1 MCGAWSRD
9 LPVALQDAAR
19 ASLCAPERPVATHGF
34 GHVGAGERVCVR
46 TRHVELKLVWSD
58 LQCAYLRWSLCLEQW
73 WSASSSCLRVEVR

>member
-19 ASLCAPERPVATHGF
+19 ASLCAPGRPVATHGF

-46 TRHVELKLVWSD
+46 KDMLD
-58 LQCAYLRWSLCLEQW
+58 
-73 WSASSSCLRVEVR
+73 